1 MEYSEKYIQMI
12 FLDIIINSCSFHMLK
27 KCKKQAFGL
36 RFALEGGGG
45 GVGSAIKLIGFFAI
59 ET

>member
-1 MEYSEKYIQMI
+1 MI
-12 FLDIIINSCSFHMLK
+12 FSDKIINSCSFHMLK
-27 KCKKQAFGL
+27 KWKKQAFGF
-36 RFALEGGGG
+36 RFALEGGG